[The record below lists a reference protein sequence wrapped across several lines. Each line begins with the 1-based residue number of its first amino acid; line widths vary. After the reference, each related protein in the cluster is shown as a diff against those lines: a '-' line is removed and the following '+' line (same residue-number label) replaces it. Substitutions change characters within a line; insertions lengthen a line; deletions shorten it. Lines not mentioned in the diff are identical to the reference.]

1 MEQRVRANHRAADG
15 QAHLYTYGAVGSI
28 LPNCSYAF
36 MWSTGEIQNIL
47 YIASNFLH
55 ICWMAELQGRRS
67 PQDAGK
73 EPDTGYCVH
82 HLPMHIQCV
91 TVCSLMFVS
100 VVPALL
106 CHIKHLV
113 QHCPHL

>member
-1 MEQRVRANHRAADG
+1 MVLWVAF
-15 QAHLYTYGAVGSI
+15 Y
-28 LPNCSYAF
+28 SYAF
-36 MWSTGEIQNIL
+36 MWSTGEIQNRL
-47 YIASNFLH
+47 YIVSNFLH
-55 ICWMAELQGRRS
+55 IRTYVGWLSCS
-67 PQDAGK
+67 AGDHPK
-73 EPDTGYCVH
+73 TLVKSLTVATVFTRY
-82 HLPMHIQCV
+82 LPMHIQCV